1 MQAGSFAAALET
13 EVIQVIINYRGR
25 ERQFHFHI
33 HTALI
38 TADKFSHGGNTNFCL
53 IRKCRLYIR

>member
-1 MQAGSFAAALET
+1 MQAGSFATALET

-33 HTALI
+33 HTGLI
-38 TADKFSHGGNTNFCL
+38 TADKFSDGNQEVPFVH
-53 IRKCRLYIR
+53 

>member
-1 MQAGSFAAALET
+1 MQAGSFATALET

-33 HTALI
+33 HTGLI
-38 TADKFSHGGNTNFCL
+38 TADKFSDGGIINFCL
-53 IRKCRLYIR
+53 TRKCSLYIK